1 MVRLY
6 GGFKKDSEFLKK
18 ELTPLQYQTMQ
29 HAGIRMPSSL
39 SEERLGKPQAMMSR
53 SPYLYLKQESINN
66 D

>member
-6 GGFKKDSEFLKK
+6 GNFKKDSESLKN
-18 ELTPLQYQTMQ
+18 ELAQLQYQTLQ
-29 HAGIRMPSSL
+29 QAGSRLPSSL

-53 SPYLYLKQESINN
+53 TPYLYLKQESINN